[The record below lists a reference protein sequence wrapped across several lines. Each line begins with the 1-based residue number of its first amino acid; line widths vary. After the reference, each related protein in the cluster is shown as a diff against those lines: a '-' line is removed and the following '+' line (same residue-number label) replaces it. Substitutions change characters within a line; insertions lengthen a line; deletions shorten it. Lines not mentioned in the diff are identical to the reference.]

1 MPMKFPLSGRQQGFT
16 LLEVLVAVLIL
27 ALGLMGLGGL
37 MASSLKN
44 NQSSYQRSIAT
55 WLAYDIIDSMR
66 ANQANFASYNLAL
79 TGSAP
84 SGSSTAAL
92 DLQNWRANLGNDL
105 PAGTGSVAFAP
116 TTGGGGTGMVTVT
129 VQWNDARGSGGSS
142 AQQFQVVTQL

>member
-1 MPMKFPLSGRQQGFT
+1 MPMKFPLTGRQQGFT

-55 WLAYDIIDSMR
+55 WLAYDIVDSMR
-66 ANQANFASYNLAL
+66 ANQANLSSYNLAL
-79 TGSAP
+79 SGSAP
-84 SGSSTAAL
+84 GGSTTAAL
-92 DLQNWRANLGNDL
+92 DLQNWRANLANGL
-105 PAGTGSVAFAP
+105 PAGTGSVAFAA
-116 TTGGGGTGMVTVT
+116 TAGGGGTGMVTVT

-142 AQQFQVVTQL
+142 NQQFTVVTQL